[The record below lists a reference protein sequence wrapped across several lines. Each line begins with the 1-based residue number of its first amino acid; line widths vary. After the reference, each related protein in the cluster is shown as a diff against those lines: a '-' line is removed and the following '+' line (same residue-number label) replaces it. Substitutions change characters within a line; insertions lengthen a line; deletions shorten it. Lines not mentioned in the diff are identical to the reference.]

1 MNNNKIIA
9 IVTMVAIAF
18 FTVIMYSVSHLF
30 AAITLIPIY
39 ILPMIIAIGCF
50 ITLLFFKKKLI
61 SLFATVCFMVLATS
75 INNDYGEDTF
85 GHDGY
90 FIDCYNNRVVNCLG
104 FTVFCEGDILYY
116 KDGVVYGR
124 TWRPDGYYAYS
135 LYEDCYIVPKGHTF
149 NSFGKIIR
157 NNGRYGIESLEGDIL
172 LPTIYKNIKFLS
184 GDFILVKN
192 NQDYYEVLDP
202 IGCGTY
208 VSSDDEYI
216 DYEIGSCWYYDEY
229 GDFTECDYDLNI
241 ISFRKEKD
249 REKGYL
255 HHYEIRD
262 GHLYEK

>member
-1 MNNNKIIA
+1 M
-9 IVTMVAIAF
+9 F
-18 FTVIMYSVSHLF
+18 
-30 AAITLIPIY
+30 
-39 ILPMIIAIGCF
+39 
-50 ITLLFFKKKLI
+50 
-61 SLFATVCFMVLATS
+61 
-75 INNDYGEDTF
+75 
-85 GHDGY
+85 
-90 FIDCYNNRVVNCLG
+90 
-104 FTVFCEGDILYY
+104 
-116 KDGVVYGR
+116 
-124 TWRPDGYYAYS
+124 
-135 LYEDCYIVPKGHTF
+135 
-149 NSFGKIIR
+149 
-157 NNGRYGIESLEGDIL
+157 
-172 LPTIYKNIKFLS
+172 IYKNIKFLS